1 MSGVIQAAWKLVG
14 MAMLLPV
21 IGNVVYEATFDATES
36 SGRMELRGRASLQ
49 VDKRHGVNI
58 QTEIEPA
65 GWTTESTLHLVMN
78 T

>member
-1 MSGVIQAAWKLVG
+1 MSGVIRAGWKLVG

-49 VDKRHGVNI
+49 VEKRHGVK
-58 QTEIEPA
+58 
-65 GWTTESTLHLVMN
+65 
-78 T
+78 